1 VGRHNGDVTA
11 TSDRFVPA
19 PRDPTGALVTA
30 VGYETACEAP
40 RDHRG
45 LPSPFLTFIVTLDAP
60 VVIAEGGEERG
71 LDVVVAGLSTE
82 VEMVKMPDFQT
93 GLQAAVHPLAARRLF
108 GMPAGELAR
117 LSLEGEDV
125 LGRTAPRLRERLAEA
140 ADWDERFAIL
150 AEELGLAGD
159 EWLRPHQ
166 RGRPYVRPPGRGRP
180 YVRLPDLRSTA
191 KRRADLRST
200 APRRE
205 VVEAWRLLIATR
217 GRIRIGELAERV
229 FLSRR
234 RLSTLFVAEFGITPK
249 EAARTMRFTH
259 AVARIGEGVRAS
271 GGAATGKA
279 SSEAAPGA
287 PAGGAGHGGAE
298 RSHRAPRGSL
308 DLARVAAECG
318 FADQSHLDRE
328 FRAFAGIS
336 PTGWIAEEF
345 PNIQAGGHRYARD
358 WEA

>member
-1 VGRHNGDVTA
+1 MTE
-11 TSDRFVPA
+11 TSDRFVTA

-30 VGYETACEAP
+30 VGYETVAEAP

-45 LPSPFLTFIVTLDAP
+45 LPSPFLTFIVTLDSP
-60 VVIAEGGEERG
+60 VVIDEASGERG

-82 VEMVKMPDFQT
+82 VEMVKMPERQS

-108 GMPAGELAR
+108 GLPAGEIAR
-117 LSLEGEDV
+117 MSLEGEDV

-140 ADWDERFAIL
+140 SGWDERFTIFA
-150 AEELGLAGD
+150 AEMEL
-159 EWLRPHQ
+159 E
-166 RGRPYVRPPGRGRP
+166 RGADAPPPGNVRGPRP
-180 YVRLPDLRSTA
+180 
-191 KRRADLRST
+191 
-200 APRRE
+200 E
-205 VVEAWRLLIATR
+205 VVEAWAILTASR

-234 RLSTLFVAEFGITPK
+234 RLSTLFVAELGITPK

-259 AVARIGEGVRAS
+259 AVSRVGHGVR
-271 GGAATGKA
+271 GGA
-279 SSEAAPGA
+279 
-287 PAGGAGHGGAE
+287 
-298 RSHRAPRGSL
+298 L
-308 DLARVAAECG
+308 DLAALAAECG

-328 FRAFAGIS
+328 FRAFAGTS

>member
-1 VGRHNGDVTA
+1 VTE

-19 PRDPTGALVTA
+19 PRDPTGAVVTA
-30 VGYETACEAP
+30 VGYETECDAP

-45 LPSPFLTFIVTLDAP
+45 LPSPFLTFIVTLDSP
-60 VVIAEGGEERG
+60 VVIAEGGGERG

-82 VEMVKMPDFQT
+82 VETVKMPERQC

-108 GMPAGELAR
+108 GMPAAELAR
-117 LSLEGEDV
+117 MSLEGEDV
-125 LGRTAPRLRERLAEA
+125 LGRTAPRLRERLADA
-140 ADWDERFAIL
+140 SDWDERFAIFA
-150 AEELGLAGD
+150 AEIA
-159 EWLRPHQ
+159 LRAPGQ
-166 RGRPYVRPPGRGRP
+166 R
-180 YVRLPDLRSTA
+180 T
-191 KRRADLRST
+191 T
-200 APRRE
+200 APRGE
-205 VVEAWRLLIATR
+205 VIEAWRLLTASR

-234 RLSTLFVAEFGITPK
+234 RLSTLFVAELGITPK

-259 AVARIGEGVRAS
+259 AVSRIGEGVRC
-271 GGAATGKA
+271 GG
-279 SSEAAPGA
+279 
-287 PAGGAGHGGAE
+287 GGAGGGPPDGTGE
-298 RSHRAPRGSL
+298 RRRSL

-328 FRAFAGIS
+328 FRAFAGTS
-336 PTGWIAEEF
+336 PTGWLAEEF

>member
-1 VGRHNGDVTA
+1 MTE

-30 VGYETACEAP
+30 VGYETVCEVP

-45 LPSPFLTFIVTLDAP
+45 LPSPFLTFIVTLDTP
-60 VVIAEGGEERG
+60 VVIEEGGGERG

-82 VEMVKMPDFQT
+82 VEMVKMPERQC

-108 GMPAGELAR
+108 GMPAGEIAR
-117 LSLEGEDV
+117 MSLEGEDV

-140 ADWDERFAIL
+140 ESWDERFAIF
-150 AEELGLAGD
+150 ASEMELGRAD
-159 EWLRPHQ
+159 AP
-166 RGRPYVRPPGRGRP
+166 PPGTLRGPRP
-180 YVRLPDLRSTA
+180 
-191 KRRADLRST
+191 
-200 APRRE
+200 E
-205 VVEAWRLLIATR
+205 VVEAWRLLTASR
-217 GRIRIGELAERV
+217 GRMRIGELAERV
-229 FLSRR
+229 FFSRR
-234 RLSTLFVAEFGITPK
+234 RLSTLFVTELGITPK

-259 AVARIGEGVRAS
+259 AVSRIGAGVRAREEP
-271 GGAATGKA
+271 GGRCVT
-279 SSEAAPGA
+279 PGGPGPTA
-287 PAGGAGHGGAE
+287 
-298 RSHRAPRGSL
+298 SL
-308 DLARVAAECG
+308 DLARIAAECG
-318 FADQSHLDRE
+318 FADQSHLDRD

>member
-1 VGRHNGDVTA
+1 VSETN
-11 TSDRFVPA
+11 DRFIPA
-19 PRDPTGALVTA
+19 PRDPTRALVTA
-30 VGYETACEAP
+30 VGYETVREAA

-45 LPSPFLTFIVTLDAP
+45 LPSPFLTFIVTLDTP
-60 VVIAEGGEERG
+60 VVITEGGGERG

-82 VEMVKMPDFQT
+82 VETVKMPERQT

-117 LSLEGEDV
+117 MSLEGEDV

-140 ADWDERFAIL
+140 ADWDERFTIFS
-150 AEELGLAGD
+150 EEIGLERGIDAPPPGSI
-159 EWLRPHQ
+159 
-166 RGRPYVRPPGRGRP
+166 GRP
-180 YVRLPDLRSTA
+180 
-191 KRRADLRST
+191 RA
-200 APRRE
+200 E
-205 VVEAWRLLIATR
+205 VVEAWRLLTATR
-217 GRIRIGELAERV
+217 GRVRIGELAERV

-259 AVARIGEGVRAS
+259 AVSRIGEGVR
-271 GGAATGKA
+271 GGA
-279 SSEAAPGA
+279 P
-287 PAGGAGHGGAE
+287 
-298 RSHRAPRGSL
+298 

-328 FRAFAGIS
+328 FRAFAGTS
-336 PTGWIAEEF
+336 PTGWIVEEF

-358 WEA
+358 WET